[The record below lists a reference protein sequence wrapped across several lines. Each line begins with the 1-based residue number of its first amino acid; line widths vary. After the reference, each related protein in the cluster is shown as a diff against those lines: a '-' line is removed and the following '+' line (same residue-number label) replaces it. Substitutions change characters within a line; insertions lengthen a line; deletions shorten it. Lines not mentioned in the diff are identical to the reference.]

1 MAPRMTTLQES
12 SRHLSSSSDTSN
24 TPQMPHCEYIDGAPL
39 DWSGRG
45 TSHVDYHKS
54 EVLPLT
60 EGAFLG
66 HGMNGGVYETTCN
79 GIRLA
84 WKRKYCRRKIGER
97 EMREIEIIKKLS
109 HRHIIRLV
117 GTYTQGPFLGLLL
130 WPIAT
135 CDLATLLEDV
145 EWLQRREW
153 VAFGSSVELPE
164 NWDDDEVDRQARLEA
179 LGVAFR
185 NPLFSVRNSAVTLL
199 KQTIGC
205 IVGAV
210 AYLHSS
216 GIKHKDLKPSN
227 ILLSR
232 DGLWLAD
239 FGTATDFS
247 VLTSSVTDEGDRGTP
262 KYYSPEVAKFAPSGR
277 PADIFS
283 LGCVLFE
290 IMVMCEEAHKPGL
303 SQKLRRSH
311 DKSFQSNLDSIGRWL
326 EAEDLSLESTATDD
340 YLLGLVRWMM
350 EEEAAMRPTADVVEQ
365 EILLINGLG
374 LALCAKRVRQTRW
387 DFYRPCCFPEERL
400 DRGVGLPPSPEPV
413 ITIRVTYGKSYLMSN
428 WEPYCT
434 VYLEH
439 TGGGLIESVHLFT
452 VSALG
457 GDSMRGSMLIPG
469 PQNRINRKYHITFD
483 SPPYQT
489 RSMYGYATCAYIVL
503 RSGYEWASPLAQ
515 ILPKTNE
522 KRMMP
527 IIWEEAARDWK
538 HTDYFDVRNS
548 S

>member
-12 SRHLSSSSDTSN
+12 TRRLSSSSGTSN
-24 TPQMPHCEYIDGAPL
+24 TPDQLPCEYIDGVPL

-60 EGAFLG
+60 EGEFLG

-153 VAFGSSVELPE
+153 VESGRSMKLPE
-164 NWDDDEVDRQARLEA
+164 DWNDNVVDRQARLEA
-179 LGVAFR
+179 LGVAFCDD
-185 NPLFSVRNSAVTLL
+185 LFLVRNSAVALL

-205 IVGAV
+205 IVAAV

-247 VLTSSVTDEGDRGTP
+247 LLSSSVTDEGERGTP
-262 KYYSPEVAKFAPSGR
+262 KYFSPEVAKFAPSGR

-283 LGCVLFE
+283 LGCIMFE
-290 IMVMCEEAHKPGL
+290 IITMCEALEPGL
-303 SQKLRRSH
+303 SQELRRSH
-311 DKSFQSNLDSIGRWL
+311 DKSFQSNLDTIVGWL
-326 EAEDLSLESTATDD
+326 ETEDLSLESTPTDD

-350 EEEAAMRPTADVVEQ
+350 EEEAAMRPTAGVVEE
-365 EILLINGLG
+365 EIRLINGLG
-374 LALCAKRVRQTRW
+374 LALCAKRARQTHW
-387 DFYRPCCFPEERL
+387 DFCRPCCFPEERL
-400 DRGVGLPPSPEPV
+400 DRGVGLPPNPEPV
-413 ITIRVTYGKSYLMSN
+413 ITIRVTYGKSYLESN
-428 WEPYCT
+428 WVSYCA

-439 TGGGLIESVHLFT
+439 TGGDFVESVHLFT

-457 GDSMRGSMLIPG
+457 DDSMRGSMLRTRPAE
-469 PQNRINRKYHITFD
+469 QNQSEISYNLRFTTLPNKQHVWVCHLRLYYH
-483 SPPYQT
+483 SV
-489 RSMYGYATCAYIVL
+489 GL
-503 RSGYEWASPLAQ
+503 
-515 ILPKTNE
+515 
-522 KRMMP
+522 
-527 IIWEEAARDWK
+527 
-538 HTDYFDVRNS
+538 
-548 S
+548 